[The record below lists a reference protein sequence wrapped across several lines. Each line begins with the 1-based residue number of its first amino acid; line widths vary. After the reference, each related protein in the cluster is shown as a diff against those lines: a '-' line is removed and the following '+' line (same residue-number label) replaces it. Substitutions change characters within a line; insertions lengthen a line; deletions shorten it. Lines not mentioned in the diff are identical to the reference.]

1 MRKRFDQQISLG
13 ITPISEVKI
22 NIKSRDEM
30 PPILVA
36 LQTIFITPELN
47 EKIFSILEDKLTKD
61 KKATGR
67 WGMDL
72 WHILVLSVVRHG
84 CNTNWDKLHRYA
96 NFDMELRSIMGL
108 HVSDFQEDFLFLEY
122 QNILDNVSLLDAET
136 INKINSLVV
145 EYGVNLLK
153 KKRTKQY
160 I

>member
-1 MRKRFDQQISLG
+1 MRKRFEEQFSLG
-13 ITPISEVKI
+13 VIPIADVKVRT
-22 NIKSRDEM
+22 KSRDEM

-36 LQTIFITPELN
+36 LQTIFVTQTLN
-47 EKIFSILEDKLTKD
+47 ESVFELLEAVICKD

-67 WGMDL
+67 NGMDL